1 MNKTNRFE
9 WVELDGFSVL
19 MQDFSN
25 LEGLELMKFLNH
37 SHDLIKDRGEKDI
50 VVVTNVEKVL
60 FDHQIIKH
68 FSKILE
74 INKPYVSASAIY
86 NASNVQKAAIE
97 SAAQVT
103 NRNFLMFHDAKA
115 VQSWLESL

>member
-1 MNKTNRFE
+1 MNKANRFE
-9 WVELDGFSVL
+9 WLELEGQTIL

-37 SHDLIKDRGEKDI
+37 SHDLIKDRGDKDI
-50 VVVTNVEKVL
+50 IVVTNVNKVV
-60 FDHQIIKH
+60 FDSQITKH
-68 FSKILE
+68 FSKVLE

-97 SAAQVT
+97 SAAHLT
-103 NRNFLMFHDAKA
+103 NRNFLMFYDDKA
-115 VQSWLESL
+115 VMNWIDSL